1 MIDKS
6 QIINVKPEPQHNSD
20 IKLIVPTSAPTI
32 GNTTVVGSTVYLMD
46 CVAGMKEYPDK
57 YFDLAI
63 VDPPYGIDA
72 SNMNLGN
79 GVGTASRTWTK
90 KDWDLSVPQMEYFI
104 ELFRVSKNQII
115 WGANYFFDHLPKT
128 KGVIIWDKIQEFS
141 GADFEL
147 AWTSFDKLAKI
158 FRFSNPKKEKIHPTE
173 KPVELYNWIF
183 KNYTKEGDRVIDTH
197 LGSGNSR
204 ISADKAKV
212 DFTAFEIDEQYYNK
226 SEKRFKDF
234 KSQLRIEGW

>member
-1 MIDKS
+1 MISKEIKVEVPLS
-6 QIINVKPEPQHNSD
+6 SPACTKPP
-20 IKLIVPTSAPTI
+20 
-32 GNTTVVGSTVYLMD
+32 VVGSTVYLMD
-46 CVAGMKEYPDK
+46 CVEGMKHYPDK

-104 ELFRVSKNQII
+104 ELFRVSQNQII

-128 KGVIIWDKIQEFS
+128 KGVIIWDKIQDFS

-147 AWTSFDKLAKI
+147 AWTSFDKVAKA
-158 FRFSNPKKEKIHPTE
+158 FRMSRVEAYTKKVKIHPTQ
-173 KPVELYNWIF
+173 KPIELYDF
-183 KNYTKEGDRVIDTH
+183 SFTYAKVEAGMKVIDTH

-204 ISADKAKV
+204 ISADKLGL
-212 DFTAFEIDEQYYNK
+212 DFTGFEIDKDYFDAH
-226 SEKRFKDF
+226 EKNWQNY